1 MSEAQDIE
9 IIALAQKEQRM
20 VVTLDA
26 DFHAHLAVSEAV
38 GPSVLRIRMEGQKAE
53 HLSPLIINVLSIA
66 KDEIN
71 QGAMIT
77 LAKGKVHIKLLPI
90 SK

>member
-1 MSEAQDIE
+1 MSKAQDIA
-9 IIALAQKEQRM
+9 IIALAKKEQRM

-26 DFHAHLAVSEAV
+26 DFHAHLAVSEAI

-53 HLSPLIINVLSIA
+53 HLAPLIINVLSIA